1 MYETSE
7 TSKTNPNVDF
17 KSQGLNNV
25 IDQASAAAHPVI
37 DQFSA
42 KAHDTV
48 NRLASAASHGAD
60 NFEVR
65 SEQLSAIRGERLS
78 NALRSQIRHRPVA
91 ALGVA
96 VASGFIISW
105 LLKSRVG

>member
-7 TSKTNPNVDF
+7 TSKTNANVDF

-65 SEQLSAIRGERLS
+65 SDQISASSERLG